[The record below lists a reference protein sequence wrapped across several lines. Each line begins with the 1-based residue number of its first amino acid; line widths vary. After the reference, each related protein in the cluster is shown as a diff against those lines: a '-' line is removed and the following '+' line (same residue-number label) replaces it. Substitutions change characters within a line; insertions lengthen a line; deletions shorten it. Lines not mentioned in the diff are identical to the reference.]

1 MNVGK
6 CWLERAAAGAWVLSA
21 GVTPCPTSTHCSP
34 WAVDTFIC
42 GRRGDRGASEEMW
55 GHQAS
60 WDGSLCHGSEV

>member
-21 GVTPCPTSTHCSP
+21 GVMLCPTSTRCSL
-34 WAVDTFIC
+34 WAVDTSMC
-42 GRRGDRGASEEMW
+42 GHRGDRGALEEMC

-60 WDGSLCHGSEV
+60 WDGSLCHGREV